1 MADGRTFGPTPDGG
15 VVEFYQALEVGKGQ
29 ES

>member
-1 MADGRTFGPTPDGG
+1 MKNKDADTDLPLKGPGGGPTPDGG
-15 VVEFYQALEVGKGQ
+15 VVTD